1 MNKNIYLLI
10 IKKLLLIFFVVILSS
25 CKPSNNVQM
34 RNQTDEIKS
43 ILDSAMLSE
52 HPMQKFTEVLPRI
65 KEYSSVDS
73 AWIADLGFYVKYK
86 KGGTVSWLLNPMDL
100 K

>member
-1 MNKNIYLLI
+1 MNENIYLSI
-10 IKKLLLIFFVVILSS
+10 VKKLLLFSFVVLVIS
-25 CKPSNNVQM
+25 CKPSNKVQM
-34 RNQTDEIKS
+34 QNQTEEIKS

-52 HPMQKFTEVLPRI
+52 SPMQKFTEVLPRI
-65 KEYSSVDS
+65 KEYSCVDS